1 MHTHSLAHSLTHSL
15 THSTYS
21 HKPTRSLART
31 HTGAEEKLQE
41 KEKTAALELE
51 RARAAL
57 RQTMASHNDSVDG
70 GMAANER
77 QKETASADAL
87 SQQQQPEQQQAV
99 EITAADLKCV
109 FFIDSQFATINTLTR
124 VWVSLM
130 PFALSRPHSGGVLFR
145 LLRLRQRHLHC

>member
-1 MHTHSLAHSLTHSL
+1 MRAEQTRVELESTFAHMHAHTHTHSLAHSL

-21 HKPTRSLART
+21 HKPTHSLART

-87 SQQQQPEQQQAV
+87 SQQQEQQQAV
-99 EITAADLKCV
+99 EITAADLK
-109 FFIDSQFATINTLTR
+109 
-124 VWVSLM
+124 
-130 PFALSRPHSGGVLFR
+130 
-145 LLRLRQRHLHC
+145 